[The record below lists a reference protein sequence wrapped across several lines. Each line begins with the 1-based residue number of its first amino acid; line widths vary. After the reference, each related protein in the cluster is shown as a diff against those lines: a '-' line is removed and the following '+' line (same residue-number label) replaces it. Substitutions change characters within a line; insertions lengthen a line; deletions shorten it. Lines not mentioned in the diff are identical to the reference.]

1 MVQLLNS
8 LITILGQN
16 MLWIV
21 FLVMFIVES
30 KKPLGWTTSIRSIA
44 TMVVTFV
51 FAQMAVVEK
60 KIEAK
65 DIMLIVSLVYN
76 FYFLV
81 KSRMDTVG
89 GLEKKPPVT

>member
-1 MVQLLNS
+1 MVQVLNN

-16 MLWIV
+16 MLWFV
-21 FLVMFIVES
+21 FLVMFIIES
-30 KKPLGWTTSIRSIA
+30 KKPLGWATSIRSMA
-44 TMVVTFV
+44 TMIVTIV
-51 FAQMAVVEK
+51 FAQMALVEK

-81 KSRMDTVG
+81 KSRLEATG